1 MPTMDE
7 IRTEWK
13 AIRSA
18 LGNIICYL
26 DGKTAQ
32 LGDAEQAWQK
42 GYDAGHRD
50 GYKNG
55 WSDCVDCEG
64 KQPKEK
70 TNGDKFLEVFPGVDS
85 LDKLVTVLKTDIG
98 NGIVQSDWWSEPYVE
113 VDNE

>member
-1 MPTMDE
+1 MPTMNE

-13 AIRSA
+13 AIRTA

-42 GYDAGHRD
+42 GYDAGHKD

-55 WSDCVDCEG
+55 WADCIDCEG
-64 KQPKEK
+64 KLP
-70 TNGDKFLEVFPGVDS
+70 ND
-85 LDKLVTVLKTDIG
+85 
-98 NGIVQSDWWSEPYVE
+98 
-113 VDNE
+113 